1 MNKRIMGFSF
11 ALNAFDIFFL
21 MFFFSG
27 LSSCFWNRY
36 LYENIQNP
44 LPFLIVC
51 SVIGIPFM
59 RMIRKSFFL
68 KRRRLISI
76 EKQRVK
82 KKLKLFQ
89 RFLSNLIPVL
99 IILIILGEILEIRL
113 SPITVKLN
121 LDYWRLPDDKKDK
134 IITIAVIFLALLFN
148 VSKWILQSLCSR
160 INDNNKKCRLKKK

>member
-1 MNKRIMGFSF
+1 M
-11 ALNAFDIFFL
+11 
-21 MFFFSG
+21 
-27 LSSCFWNRY
+27 
-36 LYENIQNP
+36 
-44 LPFLIVC
+44 
-51 SVIGIPFM
+51 
-59 RMIRKSFFL
+59 

-160 INDNNKKCRLKKK
+160 INDNNKKYRLKKK